1 MTLQVP
7 LNPHPRTSAPATR
20 SHRWTRTAATTVVSL
35 AFLLGGTA
43 TAHADPVESDDV
55 DTASWGMP
63 RPDLIDVAHR
73 GASAYA
79 PENTLV
85 AYEVAD
91 ELGTHMAEID
101 VQRTADGE
109 LVLMHD
115 VTLNRTTDVEEVFLD
130 RDSYNVGDFTLEELR
145 QLDAGSWF
153 DESFAGEPIP
163 TLGETLDLFEAL
175 ELPMLLEVKSSHLY
189 PGIEAEIAE
198 ELWQRSYWTRP
209 GRPNQPH
216 RLVIQSFE
224 WDTMERSKELL
235 PRIPHGLLGRVDESE
250 IEDYAEWA
258 DQINPN
264 QNTIDADYVDAVQ
277 DADLEIYVYTVN
289 STSDINRAIDNGV
302 NGIISDYPDRVLE
315 IIAEREG

>member
-1 MTLQVP
+1 
-7 LNPHPRTSAPATR
+7 
-20 SHRWTRTAATTVVSL
+20 
-35 AFLLGGTA
+35 
-43 TAHADPVESDDV
+43 
-55 DTASWGMP
+55 MP

-91 ELGTHMAEID
+91 DLGTHMAEID

-115 VTLNRTTDVEEVFLD
+115 VTLIRTTNVEEVFPD
-130 RDSYNVGDFTLEELR
+130 RDSYNVGDFTLEEMR

-163 TLGETLDLFEAL
+163 TLGEALDLFEEL
-175 ELPMLLEVKSSHLY
+175 DLPMLLEAKSTSLY
-189 PGIEAEIAE
+189 PGIEEDIAE
-198 ELWQRSYWTRP
+198 ELWQRSYWNRP
-209 GRPNQPH
+209 GRPFEPH
-216 RLVIQSFE
+216 RLVIQAFE

-250 IEDYAEWA
+250 IEDYAQWA

-264 QNTIDADYVDAVQ
+264 QNTIDADYVEAVQ
-277 DADLEIYVYTVN
+277 DAGLEIYVYTVN
-289 STSDINRAIDNGV
+289 SESDINRAIDNGV

-315 IIAEREG
+315 IMAERDV